1 MSCSTCTKTKKLT
14 QCVNEISIGTIAELD
29 TEIYIY
35 FKNVATDRVERHEAL
50 SDGAGL
56 VVLDSSLVT
65 FMSGMLYEVW
75 IGLRTASVEDKLPV
89 TIDSVEY
96 DCFQVEFERVWTGA
110 EMEAAISET
119 IEIEA

>member
-14 QCVNEISIGTIAELD
+14 QCVNEISIGTIAEVD
-29 TEIYIY
+29 TEVYIY
-35 FKNVATDRVERHEAL
+35 LKLVATGRVERHEAT

-56 VVLDSSLVT
+56 VVLNSTDIT

-75 IGLRTASVEDKLPV
+75 VGLRTTSVEDKLPV

-110 EMEAAISET
+110 EMEAATSET